1 VNAAALALSVNDL
14 ALGFSVLLGF
24 SPSDPGFFSS
34 SLVLGGG
41 GELGLGGGATFPV
54 MAVTPGARAAPR
66 GSLGNSLG
74 AVGPARRGAGAH
86 DGAVSVLLVVIGGDP

>member
-1 VNAAALALSVNDL
+1 MALSVNDL

-34 SLVLGGG
+34 TLVLGGG

-54 MAVTPGARAAPR
+54 MAVTPAPEPPHAGALGTALALWVPPAAAPVPMTAPYR
-66 GSLGNSLG
+66 SS
-74 AVGPARRGAGAH
+74 
-86 DGAVSVLLVVIGGDP
+86 SS

>member
-1 VNAAALALSVNDL
+1 MNAAALALSVNDL

-34 SLVLGGG
+34 TLVLGGG

-54 MAVTPGARAAPR
+54 MAVTPATTEVVLRHSQVTIKHFR
-66 GSLGNSLG
+66 GSS
-74 AVGPARRGAGAH
+74 
-86 DGAVSVLLVVIGGDP
+86 